1 MDEGFHTLG
10 EIDVVKGNTVR
21 KHGGHNKCQ
30 IWLDRNGLGMYEVGY
45 AEIDLVCTKSSTM

>member
-10 EIDVVKGNTVR
+10 EIDVVKGITVR
-21 KHGGHNKCQ
+21 IHGGHKKCQ
-30 IWLDRNGLGMYEVGY
+30 IWLYRNGLGMYEVCY